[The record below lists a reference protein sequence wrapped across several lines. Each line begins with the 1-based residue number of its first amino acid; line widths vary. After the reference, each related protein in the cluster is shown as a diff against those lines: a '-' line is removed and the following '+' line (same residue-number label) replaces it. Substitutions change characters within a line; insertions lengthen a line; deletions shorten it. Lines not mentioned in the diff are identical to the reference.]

1 MRTRSEEAV
10 GTSSTSGP
18 SKPGSDLSGLG
29 GVLGA
34 VLVLLL
40 GCGSGPPGGGTPEE
54 VALQPGVD
62 VRRYVADLNLEPEK
76 RRLSGTAELELTR
89 PDTLTRLRLFLAGMT
104 IDSVRASGR
113 PVSYRRSGDTL
124 RVELPAGETET
135 ELIIAYRG
143 VPSAGLY
150 RRSFA
155 GQPVVF
161 TDSWPTRARHWLPS
175 VDVPSDPAK
184 FSLELTVPAGYE
196 TVANGVQTARRT
208 GGPAGGED
216 SEAGSAGGS
225 ASANRSGGDGSSGT
239 VTTEWSL
246 GAPAPTYSLAF
257 AVGDFAPTSTAAG
270 DTLPVDY
277 YLLDADSAAASYLSR
292 TPESLAFLRDQF
304 GAYSYD
310 NYRVVQV
317 PIQYGGMENAALP
330 FLNAEL
336 FQSGRGVESTQVHEA
351 VHMWFG
357 DRVVLERWRDL
368 WLSEGVATYYTT
380 RFYEHADGRGEA
392 RRRWVRMV
400 DIPPEELKNSTV
412 LVPDR
417 PVDPNVFLTW
427 VPYQKGASVLHLLRR
442 AIGEEPFAAA
452 MRETYRRYR
461 DEPISTPEFRAVLE
475 EHADRPIDGLF
486 AYWVYGDRLPT
497 LRTSWDPE
505 ARRVSWTVEEDAGT
519 LEDVPFEL
527 QVRAGDSTRYVSAAR
542 GSYAVP
548 EEVEVAG
555 APSVRPVG
563 ILMHV
568 ASEE

>member
-1 MRTRSEEAV
+1 MRTRSASE
-10 GTSSTSGP
+10 
-18 SKPGSDLSGLG
+18 PGSGLSGLG

-40 GCGSGPPGGGTPEE
+40 GCGSGSPGGGAPEE
-54 VALQPGVD
+54 AALQPGVD
-62 VRRYVADLNLEPEK
+62 VLRYVADLNLEPEK
-76 RRLSGTAELELTR
+76 RRLAGTAELELTR

-113 PVSYRRSGDTL
+113 AVSYRRSGDTVE
-124 RVELPAGETET
+124 VELPAGETET
-135 ELIIAYRG
+135 ELIIAYQG
-143 VPSAGLY
+143 VPTAGLY

-175 VDVPSDPAK
+175 VDVPSDPAR

-196 TVANGVQTARRT
+196 TVANGVQTARRI
-208 GGPAGGED
+208 GDSAGAQT
-216 SEAGSAGGS
+216 SESGSAGE
-225 ASANRSGGDGSSGT
+225 SGGDGSPGT

-246 GAPAPTYSLAF
+246 SAPAPTYSLAF
-257 AVGDFAPTSTAAG
+257 AVGDFAPTSTVAG
-270 DTLPVDY
+270 DTLAVDY

-310 NYRVVQV
+310 NYQVVQV

-336 FQSGRGVESTQVHEA
+336 FRSGRGVESTQIHEA

-380 RFYEHADGRGEA
+380 RFYEHADGREEA

-400 DIPPEELKNSTV
+400 DIPPEELEKSTV

-417 PVDPNVFLTW
+417 PVDPNAFLTW

-442 AIGEEPFAAA
+442 AIGDEPFAAA
-452 MRETYRRYR
+452 MRETYRRHR
-461 DEPISTPEFRAVLE
+461 DDPITTPEFRAILE
-475 EHADRPIDGLF
+475 EHAARPIDGIF
-486 AYWVYGDRLPT
+486 DYWVYGDRLPT
-497 LRTSWDPE
+497 LRTSWSPE
-505 ARRVSWTVEEDAGT
+505 TRRISWTVEDDAGT

-527 QVRAGDSTRYVSAAR
+527 QVRAGDSTRYVPAAS

-548 EEVEVAG
+548 AQVELAET
-555 APSVRPVG
+555 PRVRPVG

-568 ASEE
+568 AAEE